1 MRALS
6 KPRWPQLRQ
15 VMAIGTPCN
24 AYNNPSNAGWM
35 RRLFGGE
42 RPAFDVA
49 LSAADGRVSGVG
61 RRAAGGGRSKTL
73 ITLAACGVRLRSF
86 PMTLDKVIAGLD
98 ATV

>member
-35 RRLFGGE
+35 RRLFSGE

-61 RRAAGGGRSKTL
+61 RSKAL